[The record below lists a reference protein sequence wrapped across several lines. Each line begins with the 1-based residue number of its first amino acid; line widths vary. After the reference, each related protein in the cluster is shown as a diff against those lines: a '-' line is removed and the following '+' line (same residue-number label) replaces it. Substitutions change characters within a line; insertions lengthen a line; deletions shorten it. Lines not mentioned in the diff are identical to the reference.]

1 MMRAAD
7 ARPVAAIEAR
17 GAAPQ
22 LPAGRFHGQPKFVRQ
37 SGPFRL
43 TEAACA
49 SGMVV
54 PAHAHERDLIV
65 LVLSGRYVE
74 ACSGSEPQARRPMS
88 LVYLP
93 AGLPHSER
101 HEAAGR
107 RLIAEIPP
115 AIVERIERMGVDR
128 GHPYDLTGTPAVGIA
143 RSLYGEL
150 CNPDA
155 ASSLA
160 IEARILEIFVLI
172 RRRDGPRT
180 LHVPRYV
187 RQAHAI
193 LRSRFAER
201 LNVGALAREI
211 GVDACH
217 LMKAFRR
224 WTGHTIADRIR
235 MHRLDYACRE
245 IVRDDVS
252 LFDVAIAAGFY
263 DQSHFC
269 RAFRKHTGMTP
280 GQYRRHARSRARDP
294 ASS

>member
-1 MMRAAD
+1 MMRTGVVP
-7 ARPVAAIEAR
+7 PVTPGETR
-17 GAAPQ
+17 GAAPR
-22 LPAGRFHGQPKFVRQ
+22 LPAGRFHGHSKFVRE

-54 PAHAHERDLIV
+54 PTHAHERDLIV

-74 ACSGSEPQARRPMS
+74 ACGGLEPRARRPMS

-93 AGLPHSER
+93 AGLLHSER

-115 AIVERIERMGVDR
+115 HIVARIVEMGLDR
-128 GHPYDLTGTPAVGIA
+128 GHQYDLTGTPAVGIA
-143 RSLYGEL
+143 RSLYGEF

-155 ASSLA
+155 ASSMA

-172 RRRDGPRT
+172 RRHDGPRT
-180 LHVPRYV
+180 VHVPRYV

-201 LNVGALAREI
+201 LNIGALAREI

-224 WTGHTIADRIR
+224 WTGHSIADRIR

-245 IVRDDVS
+245 IVQADVS

-269 RAFRKHTGMTP
+269 RAFRRHTGMTP
-280 GQYRRHARSRARDP
+280 GEYRRHARSRSRGP
-294 ASS
+294 GST